1 MACGGVAPCLQSS
14 NTHLVAIST
23 LRPISKH
30 AQPFESW
37 SIRNVSPKENL
48 VWCSRRGN
56 SSTGVIRSSVAEF
69 PAGPSSV
76 SSKEEA
82 IRKADAY
89 FATDSRPIVL
99 FDGKE
104 DLLPFSLCCCFL
116 PQTSKFICHHN
127 IDFTLHYPI
136 TSNHNTGLTPA

>member
-1 MACGGVAPCLQSS
+1 MTMACVAPCLQSS

-30 AQPFESW
+30 AQPKPW

-56 SSTGVIRSSVAEF
+56 STTSVIRSSVAEF

-76 SSKEEA
+76 SGKEET

-104 DLLPFSLCCCFL
+104 D
-116 PQTSKFICHHN
+116 
-127 IDFTLHYPI
+127 
-136 TSNHNTGLTPA
+136 

>member
-1 MACGGVAPCLQSS
+1 MAMACGGVAPCLQSS
-14 NTHLVAIST
+14 NAHLVAIST
-23 LRPISKH
+23 LRPVSKY
-30 AQPFESW
+30 AQPKTW
-37 SIRNVSPKENL
+37 SIRNVSLKDNL
-48 VWCSRRGN
+48 VGFSRRKN
-56 SSTGVIRSSVAEF
+56 STTSVIRSSVAEF

-104 DLLPFSLCCCFL
+104 DSLFLILL
-116 PQTSKFICHHN
+116 FITN
-127 IDFTLHYPI
+127 L
-136 TSNHNTGLTPA
+136 